1 MTEDHSGPVAS
12 RAAVYGALATGVLV
26 VSTASIL
33 IRWAQAEG
41 VPSIA
46 IAAWRLTI
54 AALVLA
60 PLVALRAGA
69 ELRALRASHWKLAL
83 ASGVFLALHFA
94 SWILSLQYTSVA
106 SSVALVTTNP
116 IWIALFSMLVLR
128 ERMPAL
134 RLAAVVLALC
144 GSGVILWADSGAV
157 DVAAVAASGA
167 DSVVGAA
174 SAAVSA
180 SGASPLATSNATFGN
195 LLALAG
201 SLTVCGYLLIGRR
214 LRESMSLL
222 AYIGIVYGCAALCL
236 LLAALFTG
244 AALWGYT
251 TTAWLCLIGMAL
263 GPQLLGHSAFNY
275 ALKHVTPTTIALA
288 VLGEP
293 VGSALLAWLLFGE
306 AISAV
311 KFGGMALLLGGIFL
325 AAKSEAA

>member
-1 MTEDHSGPVAS
+1 MSAAS
-12 RAAVYGALATGVLV
+12 SPAGQQSAHWTTYAALAAGVLI

-60 PLVALRAGA
+60 PLVALRAGG
-69 ELRALRASHWKLAL
+69 ELRRLAASDWKFAL

-116 IWIALFSMLVLR
+116 IWIALFSVLVLR

-134 RLAAVVLALC
+134 RMAAVALALA
-144 GSGVILWADSGAV
+144 GSGVILWADSGT
-157 DVAAVAASGA
+157 VAGAASGA
-167 DSVVGAA
+167 SAGSAA
-174 SAAVSA
+174 SAA
-180 SGASPLATSNATFGN
+180 SNANFGN
-195 LLALAG
+195 FLALAG
-201 SLTVCGYLLIGRR
+201 SLTVCGYLLIGQR
-214 LRESMSLL
+214 LRKSMSLL
-222 AYIGIVYGCAALCL
+222 AYIGIVYSGAALCL
-236 LLAALFTG
+236 LGAAIVSG

-251 TTAWLCLIGMAL
+251 TTAWLCLVGMAL

-275 ALKHVTPTTIALA
+275 ALKHVTPTTIALS

-293 VGSALLAWLLFGE
+293 IGSALLAWLLFGE

-311 KFGGMALLLGGIFL
+311 KLAGMALLLGGIFL
-325 AAKSEAA
+325 AAKSESA

>member
-1 MTEDHSGPVAS
+1 MSQSGETM
-12 RAAVYGALATGVLV
+12 RAHGLTYAALAAGVLI

-60 PLVALRAGA
+60 PLVAMRSGG
-69 ELRALRASHWKLAL
+69 ELRSLTISNWKLAL

-116 IWIALFSMLVLR
+116 IWIALFSVLVLR

-144 GSGVILWADSGAV
+144 GCGVILWADSGAV
-157 DVAAVAASGA
+157 AVAAVGA
-167 DSVVGAA
+167 TVDDAIG
-174 SAAVSA
+174 SA
-180 SGASPLATSNATFGN
+180 GASPVTASSATFGN

-236 LLAALFTG
+236 LLAALLSG

-251 TTAWLCLIGMAL
+251 TTAWLCLTGMAL

-311 KFGGMALLLGGIFL
+311 KLAGMALLLAGIFFAARSEPL
-325 AAKSEAA
+325 A